1 VIDAWPELFPY
12 PNFSLAK
19 DSARE
24 RTQDQPG
31 KEKGSGTLFSPTK
44 SDRFGKEWP
53 PRDRDLDACTDRPR
67 VYEATKKSVVN
78 RVQARHG
85 NVRQTDFA
93 VMRSELGRRGF
104 QAYLSTSVMLKTDMA
119 DDRS

>member
-1 VIDAWPELFPY
+1 VIDAWPELFPILT
-12 PNFSLAK
+12 SASRSI
-19 DSARE
+19 SARE